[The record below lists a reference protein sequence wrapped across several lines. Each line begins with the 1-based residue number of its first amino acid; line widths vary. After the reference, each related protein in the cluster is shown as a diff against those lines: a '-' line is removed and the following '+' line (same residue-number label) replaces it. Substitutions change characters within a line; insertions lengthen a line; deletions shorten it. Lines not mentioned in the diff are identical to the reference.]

1 MKVIFQIYLKILK
14 IFKVSKEIL
23 VLLNI
28 INSFLKNLSLLNRKD
43 YFFTQILSI
52 IQVNKLEIRVSFSST
67 LVMLFDLPP

>member
-52 IQVNKLEIRVSFSST
+52 IQLNKLEIRVSFSST